1 MGLRYPPVTGAG
13 WGWIAGADAVD
24 QAVRTI
30 LLTEPGERLARP
42 QFGAGLRR
50 WLFAPNSIETRAS
63 MRRAVEDALLRD
75 EGRVRLHSV
84 DVSHDEREP
93 TLLRIVISYEVPAD
107 PGPRTLVHPFYLQG
121 GAG

>member
-13 WGWIAGADAVD
+13 WGWITGADAVD
-24 QAVRTI
+24 QAVRSI

-50 WLFAPNSIETRAS
+50 YLFAPNSIETRAS
-63 MRRAVEDALLRD
+63 IRRAVEDALIRD
-75 EGRVRLHSV
+75 EGRLQLHGV
-84 DVSHDEREP
+84 EVTQDEREP
-93 TLLRIVISYEVPAD
+93 TLVRIAIAYEAPGD
-107 PGPRTLVHPFYLQG
+107 PGPRTLVYPFYLQG